1 MQDKQEKLSEKSEIK
16 KTGEILIGAT
26 VVIQGTKS
34 GAATDFEGD
43 YIIGNVM
50 PGTYTLTA
58 SSIGYKNS
66 IIQNVIVKIDLTT
79 NIDIKLEE
87 TIIEGEEV
95 IVIAER
101 PLVQK
106 RFNFIIGYSFI

>member
-1 MQDKQEKLSEKSEIK
+1 MQDKQEKLSEKSEI

-50 PGTYTLTA
+50 PELTL
-58 SSIGYKNS
+58 
-66 IIQNVIVKIDLTT
+66 
-79 NIDIKLEE
+79 
-87 TIIEGEEV
+87 
-95 IVIAER
+95 
-101 PLVQK
+101 
-106 RFNFIIGYSFI
+106 